1 MKVVKATSYGY
12 RTVVVVCHNPEDPEY
27 LHSDGSVHP
36 VSNIHGCPN
45 DVAGGRLCT
54 YNHRVQDFIWDGEAQ
69 FIDGVRRSGESF
81 WEELCQRCASLP
93 TPSEIE
99 GLVGRSS

>member
-1 MKVVKATSYGY
+1 MLVKKATSYGF
-12 RTVVVVCHNPEDPEY
+12 RTVIVVCHNPGDPEY
-27 LHSDGSVHP
+27 AHSDGTSHP
-36 VSNIHGCPN
+36 VANVNGCTP
-45 DVAGGRLCT
+45 DTDGPHVCT
-54 YNHRVQDFIWDGEAQ
+54 YNHRLEEFIWDGETQ
-69 FIDGVRRSGESF
+69 FVDGVRRSGESF